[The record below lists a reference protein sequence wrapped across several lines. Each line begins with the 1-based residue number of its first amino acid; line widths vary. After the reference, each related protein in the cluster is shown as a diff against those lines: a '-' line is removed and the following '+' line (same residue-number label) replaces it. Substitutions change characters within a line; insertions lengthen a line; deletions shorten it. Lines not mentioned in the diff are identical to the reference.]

1 MTSRLR
7 AAIVTREYPP
17 EVYGGAGVHVE
28 YLVRALARHVDVRVH
43 SWARVENSVLFEGV
57 SVGQHAV
64 VRNAIVDKG
73 VVIPDGVEIGV
84 DPIADRKRF
93 TISDGGIVVIGK
105 GEVIK
110 A

>member
-1 MTSRLR
+1 
-7 AAIVTREYPP
+7 
-17 EVYGGAGVHVE
+17 
-28 YLVRALARHVDVRVH
+28 
-43 SWARVENSVLFEGV
+43 VENSVLFEGV
-57 SVGQHAV
+57 EVGQHAV

-84 DPIADRKRF
+84 DPEADRKRF

-105 GEVIK
+105 GEVISPL